1 MAQFKEFIDTSKNKE
16 SALDAFEKSKAIKV
30 NLMDLD
36 KVHPNGL
43 NPFEMSNIE
52 ELADNIKQFGL
63 MQNVDAFT
71 SDPDSDEVLLLSGH
85 RRLQALQL
93 LVERGDQYTYNGMDI
108 TGKIPVAKQKYIVD
122 GSMRMLAM
130 IAANNHRDMTND
142 EKNRIIEKTEET
154 LQSLEK
160 RKKWKQESGRRAHT
174 IASLTGIAE
183 HYVKTYFAGKNKA
196 AALIDANE
204 AENDQDK
211 AAKDQRSE
219 EIHEQIKQYKNIMS
233 CLKKTQEQLNGI
245 DQAFLNDLEKDEA
258 KEMNELLIQ
267 ISKLTATA
275 RGNLLGK
282 Y

>member
-1 MAQFKEFIDTSKNKE
+1 MAQFKEFIDTSKNKGT
-16 SALDAFEKSKAIKV
+16 ALDAFEKSKAIKV

-85 RRLQALQL
+85 RRLKALQL

-174 IASLTGIAE
+174 IASFTGIAE
-183 HYVKTYFAGKNKA
+183 HYVKTYFAGKNKT
-196 AALIDANE
+196 AALIAANE
-204 AENDQDK
+204 AESDQEK
-211 AAKDQRSE
+211 PAKDQRSD
-219 EIHEQIKQYKNIMS
+219 EIHEQIKQYKKIMS
-233 CLKKTQEQLNGI
+233 CLKKAQEQLNGI

-258 KEMNELLIQ
+258 KEMNNLLTQ
-267 ISKLTATA
+267 VSKLTATT